1 MRNKCSYFPS
11 ISSTPS
17 PTTLYSRTTPNP
29 VIPRSH
35 IHTHTHTHT
44 AFIYINYTRTCTFLP
59 LLFFFFLSGIMRV
72 YYIIH
77 IHILHYSNPCA
88 AAAVFL
94 SETHFPHETSWR
106 SIAAARSQYNGPR
119 IYTSATTVP
128 ENSTPDIVYN
138 CTLHV
143 YYSVC
148 GQIQYDDVWEE
159 VCGCA
164 EGWWGGGGTRVGG
177 SYIRTYGIVDNIL

>member
-77 IHILHYSNPCA
+77 IHIFTFIYTLIQYTHIDDQMHYLFTYVAHRIMNF
-88 AAAVFL
+88 FL
-94 SETHFPHETSWR
+94 S
-106 SIAAARSQYNGPR
+106 ILN
-119 IYTSATTVP
+119 
-128 ENSTPDIVYN
+128 N
-138 CTLHV
+138 CML
-143 YYSVC
+143 
-148 GQIQYDDVWEE
+148 
-159 VCGCA
+159 
-164 EGWWGGGGTRVGG
+164 
-177 SYIRTYGIVDNIL
+177 